1 MQETIDRLKNCSLMQ
16 VDLTR
21 RLCNLSI
28 DHCARL
34 TEINL
39 GSARQLLSQV
49 QADREAWQRGDFAGW
64 TVASTRIATDH
75 LTSAL
80 SSSMDWH
87 RQVLA
92 SFASK

>member
-1 MQETIDRLKNCSLMQ
+1 MQETIDRLKNRSLVQ
-16 VDLTR
+16 VELTR

-39 GSARQLLSQV
+39 GAARQFLSQMQV
-49 QADREAWQRGDFAGW
+49 DREAWQRGDLAGW
-64 TVASTRIATDH
+64 TVASARIATDH
-75 LTSAL
+75 MTSAL

-87 RQVLA
+87 RRVLA
-92 SFASK
+92 SFAPK